1 MIVSMVVMDMVTVM
15 MVMLETVMVKMTM
28 NSQGPPSQEAPPP
41 GHSRG
46 QVSRQ
51 SPFSSGSGRCP
62 RSLGAFQPRGHNHYQ
77 QLITTNIISITNIT
91 THHQRHLQ
99 GQTAKPKTPDWPTI
113 SLRLTIWEDLANVCD
128 LLAHLDYY
136 YSGEEDYDDEEEEE
150 KEDVARSI
158 LGSPDHKA

>member
-1 MIVSMVVMDMVTVM
+1 
-15 MVMLETVMVKMTM
+15 MVKMTM

-51 SPFSSGSGRCP
+51 SPFSFESGRYP
-62 RSLGAFQPRGHNHYQ
+62 RSLGAFRPRGHNHYQ
-77 QLITTNIISITNIT
+77 QLITTNIISIINITNIT

-113 SLRLTIWEDLANVCD
+113 SLRLTIWEDLANVRD
-128 LLAHLDYY
+128 LLAHL
-136 YSGEEDYDDEEEEE
+136 GGGDD
-150 KEDVARSI
+150 DDDDGHYANDMGRSI
-158 LGSPDHKA
+158 LGSLDRKA

>member
-1 MIVSMVVMDMVTVM
+1 MMI
-15 MVMLETVMVKMTM
+15 KMTM

-62 RSLGAFQPRGHNHYQ
+62 RSLGAFRPRGHNHYQ
-77 QLITTNIISITNIT
+77 QLITPNIISITNIT

-113 SLRLTIWEDLANVCD
+113 SLRLTIWEDLANVRN
-128 LLAHLDYY
+128 LLAHLGD
-136 YSGEEDYDDEEEEE
+136 GDD
-150 KEDVARSI
+150 DDDDD
-158 LGSPDHKA
+158 GDNDC